1 MAERKQKRYFRLDKA
16 ERASIERALD
26 KNRSARS
33 MARDLGRSPASIT
46 DEVKRNRTIAKGP
59 GKGERVEDAP
69 EETAGEENSDDR

>member
-1 MAERKQKRYFRLDKA
+1 MAERKQRQYFRFDRA

-46 DEVKRNRTIAKGP
+46 DEVKRNRTVAK
-59 GKGERVEDAP
+59 
-69 EETAGEENSDDR
+69 